1 MNKLRAK
8 ISDIKSVENLNIV
21 NFDFN
26 QQTLSMVSLDLD
38 DEIEIDT
45 AVELSA
51 KSTHI
56 AIAKEF
62 TGELSYSNQ
71 IKATIV
77 EIDYGQLLTSVKA
90 DVNGVLLES
99 IITSNSANRM
109 GLKNNDEVI
118 LLIKATEL
126 FISKV
131 LK

>member
-1 MNKLRAK
+1 MNKLKAR
-8 ISDIKSVENLNIV
+8 ISDIKNVENLNLV

-26 QQTLSMVSLDLD
+26 QQTLSMVGLDLD
-38 DEIEIDT
+38 DEIKIDT
-45 AVELSA
+45 KVELSA

-90 DVNGVLLES
+90 DVEGILLES
-99 IITSNSANRM
+99 IITSSSANRM
-109 GLKNNDEVI
+109 DLKSKDEVI

-131 LK
+131 IK